1 MSINPWIVDNIQE
14 FYFLKCPECDFLNKE
29 VSDFQDHAVD
39 NHPLSVVFFGDSDMT
54 IENIGIFDD
63 CDEANESNDGLYTVK
78 EEVFETSDD
87 QEICE
92 QIFPIKS
99 EVKLEAIDDV
109 ADYQISSEEH
119 EFQSSEGY
127 QMTEISQVATVHED
141 QKPFKCTMSRSENL
155 KKHIA
160 VVNEGLKPFRCTIC
174 DASFSQRESMN
185 KHFLSFHKN
194 QIRSVKDIRSV
205 KK

>member
-1 MSINPWIVDNIQE
+1 MLRDE
-14 FYFLKCPECDFLNKE
+14 L
-29 VSDFQDHAVD
+29 
-39 NHPLSVVFFGDSDMT
+39 
-54 IENIGIFDD
+54 IET
-63 CDEANESNDGLYTVK
+63 END
-78 EEVFETSDD
+78 
-87 QEICE
+87 
-92 QIFPIKS
+92 
-99 EVKLEAIDDV
+99 VKLDSVDGFITMDTADKLKSNKCSKCDLSFAKKHNLKVHIRTVHEGQKPFKCTICDASFARSGNLKKHV
-109 ADYQISSEEH
+109 ATVH
-119 EFQSSEGY
+119 ERKKPFQCTLCGVSWRVSHNCANK
-127 QMTEISQVATVHED
+127 TSLKTHDATVHED